1 MAQSSQMSYAICQQ
15 LATDDID
22 FAIFHQ
28 ADKDDE

>member
-1 MAQSSQMSYAICQQ
+1 MSYAICQQ

-28 ADKDDE
+28 ADKDDEWSD